1 MIKGACLNTVSVL
14 MILGTLHVCAREG
27 FCLLYCPLFPKHPGG
42 GDTELVEGGPC
53 AGCPTVTWLI
63 HL

>member
-1 MIKGACLNTVSVL
+1 MV
-14 MILGTLHVCAREG
+14 LGTLHVCAREG

-53 AGCPTVTWLI
+53 AGRPTVTWLI